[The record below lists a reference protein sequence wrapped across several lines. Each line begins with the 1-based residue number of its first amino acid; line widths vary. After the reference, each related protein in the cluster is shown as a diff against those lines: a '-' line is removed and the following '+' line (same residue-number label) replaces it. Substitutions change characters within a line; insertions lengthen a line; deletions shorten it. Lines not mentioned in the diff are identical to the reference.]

1 MRLRVLRVER
11 PSLLETQTVNT
22 SEESLEASSFVPS
35 RDGRVVASRSS
46 HHAMDA
52 RHGTVAR
59 GVTARDVVSRDV
71 PNAVASRRAVS
82 RARRA
87 FERRRRR
94 RAADADDDG
103 DGRDEWW

>member
-1 MRLRVLRVER
+1 
-11 PSLLETQTVNT
+11 
-22 SEESLEASSFVPS
+22 
-35 RDGRVVASRSS
+35 
-46 HHAMDA
+46 MDA

-71 PNAVASRRAVS
+71 PNAVASLRAVS

-94 RAADADDDG
+94 RGDDADDDG